1 MHDRNHL
8 VNDDGRGSLPGPDD
22 TLRQELS
29 NQAIVLAREN
39 FAASSVNLV
48 VNLSAGSLDD
58 PVEKSGLAD
67 LTASALTRGTHRRTF
82 QEIYEVLEA
91 QGAMLSVGVG
101 AHSTTLTAKG
111 LAEDTESILELISD
125 VLFEPT
131 FPEGEVDL
139 LRGQKLTALAIRDE
153 ETRAVAQRAFNDL
166 AYEEHPYRYPSDGF
180 RETVGP
186 LQPNDLRNFHE
197 RYYGPQNMIIIV
209 VGAIERQNAAD
220 LAAKHLGRWEN
231 SQQKQRADLPPIR
244 PLKAR
249 VRRDDYLAGK
259 VQSDV
264 VIGVPGP
271 RRKDQDYLPAALGNS
286 ALGRFGMMG
295 RIGEVVREQAG
306 LAYYAYSSVVGGLGP
321 GPWQV
326 MAGVNPANLE
336 RAIDL
341 ILQELRQ
348 VFTEGITAQ
357 ELADNQ
363 ANFIGRLPLRLESN
377 MGVASALMH
386 IERYGLGLDYY
397 RRFAQE
403 ISAVQL
409 EDVHNAVRSYLDP
422 DRVAIGVAGP
432 TSKGD

>member
-1 MHDRNHL
+1 MLDHNHWS
-8 VNDDGRGSLPGPDD
+8 NDDGRDSLPGSDD
-22 TLRQELS
+22 VLRQELS

-39 FAASSVNLV
+39 FAASSVNLM
-48 VNLSAGSLDD
+48 VNLAAGSLDD

-67 LTASALTRGTHRRTF
+67 LTASALTRGAHRRTF

-111 LAEDTESILELISD
+111 LAEDTESMLELISD

-131 FPEGEVDL
+131 FPEREVDL

-153 ETRAVAQRAFNDL
+153 ETRAVAQQAFNDL
-166 AYEEHPYRYPSDGF
+166 AYEDHPYRYPSDGF
-180 RETVGP
+180 RETVALLRP
-186 LQPNDLRNFHE
+186 SDLRNFHE
-197 RYYGPQNMIIIV
+197 RHYGPQNMIVVV
-209 VGAIERQNAAD
+209 VGAIERRNAAD
-220 LAAKHLGRWEN
+220 LVAKHLGGWEN
-231 SQQKQRADLPPIR
+231 THQKPRADLPPTK
-244 PLKAR
+244 PLTAR
-249 VRRDDYLAGK
+249 VRRDEELAGK

-271 RRKDQDYLPAALGNS
+271 RRKDQDFLPAALGNS

-341 ILQELRQ
+341 ILQELGH
-348 VFTEGITAQ
+348 VFSEGITAQ

-397 RRFAQE
+397 RRFEQE
-403 ISAVQL
+403 ISAIRL
-409 EDVHNAVRSYLDP
+409 EDVHNAVKSYLNP

-432 TSKGD
+432 TGQGD